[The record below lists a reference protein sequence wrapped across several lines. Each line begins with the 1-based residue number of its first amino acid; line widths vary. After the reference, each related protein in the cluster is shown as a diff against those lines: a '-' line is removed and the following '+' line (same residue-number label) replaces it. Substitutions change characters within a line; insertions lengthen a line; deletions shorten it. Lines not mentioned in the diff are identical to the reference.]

1 MGSQI
6 TELPPI
12 EDYEK
17 AFSDNSESVDLP
29 PIEDY
34 EKAFSEP
41 ATPSRDNGGAGTA
54 GNDGLIEPGN
64 INLNN
69 RPKVKNKDGSIST
82 VRSIGIQVDGKEFLI
97 PTVSDDGRIM
107 SNEEAVNQFRTT
119 KKHLGAFKTSADAD
133 NYARKLHDSQAAQ
146 YVGGA
151 GMDMPEAPPEVAKQA
166 RDAQQKAMMAMETL
180 AIPSRLDWSDEY
192 SPEQKKAEML
202 RKQKVADGEREPVS
216 GSLSGSTP
224 IPAEPKPD
232 PMDDTSAGDYA
243 QSLSDLLKQP
253 ASMAD
258 EAMRGYEDA
267 PAYNM
272 SGIGLP
278 ARFVPKGS
286 VLRNDKMRQAAL
298 LDVDKARA
306 SLFLRMQELGV
317 SNYPA
322 PAGEELDQRIT
333 QQDKGGGDIFKNAQE
348 QASIEQGLS
357 RLDSTKAG
365 LQPRDLK
372 AEAIADEK
380 QLAAARLQQAL
391 NVFLIKDNESEIDTI
406 EQKLNEPEIITD
418 DAAFER
424 WMQGKP
430 DPSKSA
436 DLKKSLELRRDELVA
451 ADAQKTRKLES
462 LYKSQEEQVPG
473 SAEWFRNQ
481 REIDSEHEKLGANS
495 VLSGVLSFTSS
506 INKQILG
513 IYDVTSKALGHDVS
527 QDSLHEWMLAQA
539 MMQGAYANINP
550 TALADFA
557 RGVGGASAL
566 ILGPSKLGKIANIT
580 QMSVR
585 AMAESYETAKMQGA
599 SESEAAAIGGHTALD
614 LAAFMVGGK
623 VLGGLMSK
631 WIAPMANPV
640 ARGAGSLATQLA
652 ANSALSA
659 SLRAVN
665 GGEWMPTPG
674 EFGADLAFAG
684 HHAAVDFSN
693 SVKFVQQ
700 KKQMTTTRDA
710 MFPSGLDKVNVNG
723 EPVHLATY
731 SDIVREGKIR
741 FDELNQKDRLTPA
754 EEAEKKRLAFIA
766 SDQFERKHIEDVA
779 RAAGIM
785 PVEET
790 TAGEFSADMEKH
802 KALLRDKVLGPV
814 VTNEKGEQVR
824 DKDQADATDK
834 EKRAY
839 ELLND
844 PNTTLAEKAAA
855 FGQKLTDH
863 DYGAEPEPKT
873 QAGMKQEP
881 IDINIEQGRRYSNY
895 GDINLEPIDGTNK
908 PAATPAPTAAPA
920 APAVASV
927 SSEVKPG
934 KWDGSNIGEQPI
946 TALRLLDGTILLDP
960 SARIHAQAFINLGVD
975 PTTVADGGFVR
986 GNEYKTSGA
995 DTARIVRQ
1003 ANAKKSLEEK
1013 KSSTPAALA
1022 EPSSIGQPVPD
1033 TAQPYGK
1040 EALQKT
1046 LNLTAEEAEATHAVV
1061 QAMGLDESRLSF
1073 DSTRSGV
1080 MLYSKGGDNKI
1091 DAQIY
1096 FENGKAVIEGFK
1108 SSNVSSAVH
1117 EIFHASR
1124 RQLFDRNIPQENRE
1138 GITDADIAI
1147 AEKWAGVKDGKWSVA
1162 AEEKFARGGER
1173 YLSTGE
1179 APSPELAAVF
1189 DKFKNWLLK
1198 IYKGISGSA
1207 IDIKISPE
1215 MKKVFDRLLTRS
1227 ERLKGEGKKP
1237 APEKSDI
1244 SEHQR
1249 EIEAAMKPEHLAIHK
1264 SAKEKLA
1271 RGEPLT
1277 EIEQGM
1283 RDSVEQQLA
1292 DEGDVLRQESQ
1303 LTPEEKRAKEDDI
1316 WSRPKQEITSAGTSI
1331 NSSKTASVFNNTKF
1345 AAGTTNADIG
1355 GGRFDN
1361 ATEALAKKGVK
1372 NVIYDPF
1379 NRSEQ
1384 HNAEAKKLIAG
1395 GKSDTSTIPN
1405 VLNVIKE
1412 LSERSRVIAQAA
1424 DAIKSDGTAY
1434 FQIYEGNRSG
1444 KGKSPSSKPDQWQE
1458 NRKTADYLDEIRKH
1472 FGSVKVR
1479 GNIIEATDPIKSE
1492 GRKTL
1497 AQETHASGLKS
1508 EIVDSMKADVAEA
1521 QSKKG
1526 GDIKESRD
1534 KWVLSELKKKKG
1546 MSDAEYSDYK
1556 DKLNAAYDAEV
1567 SERAIPTIPKSESIK
1582 GQRDNIRGYAAIR
1595 LRNFEADNADLIEKS
1610 PDEAKAEWKKLFMR
1624 EIKESGAAKKLKPGQ
1639 IEHAANEAWNL
1650 GRDIK
1655 GKRRAS
1661 SDDAFPTEGTISE
1674 AIQSMGGI
1682 SSKDKAPAGIAA
1694 AHLAKLYGGEGADS
1708 ADTVATALIDR
1719 LPKGSG
1725 GYAHELWA
1733 EIKRESDSHLRM
1745 KAQAAQAKGEY
1756 DTAVKFR
1763 KFVRGNAIEDI
1774 PGLIPARISS
1784 DMIGAK
1790 VVVDGEPM
1798 EITVDANGDFVLKSG
1813 KDFDGQGKFGTQR
1826 VEEGEYVYIERVL
1839 SMPGEGDGRATSTT
1853 NEAVMKALRAIGA
1866 PDVERGPKVS
1876 DAEVWSRAKAELALN
1891 PRAADELVTT
1901 INSEKDPASRVL
1913 STHQQALLLYKH
1925 IQLQVEIEP
1934 INAEWVE
1941 AMSVKEGTPL
1951 TAAMR
1956 ERNQILSGKREDL
1969 QRRLFEFA
1977 KANTAIGSEAGRAL
1991 RFRRVMADYSFSS
2004 SSVQAQMMENLGRP
2018 LTEDEIK
2025 DSIRLTGQLDGL
2037 NRQLEEHRGQ
2047 IVERL
2052 VDAGAKDAFD
2062 MMKTEMSLGGALGS
2076 IFKSGN
2082 KGALSGIFSAMRS
2095 EAQATFN
2102 EWSAASKN
2110 RFKEIDSLAAAL
2122 DLESMPSNKLQQ
2134 AETAW
2139 QRLTRL
2145 EATDAAV
2152 AIASGASKEIWK
2164 QAMIKSHPDV
2174 YNRFSAK
2181 EANERLDQAWSDA
2194 PAVLANKIAERT
2206 KAKNKKKQAA
2216 SAVSDAEIENGK
2228 RQIEKTLVRK
2238 SKTAEQLAEEAPKKR
2253 EAALAGV
2260 EAAIAEGGK
2269 LGDLKSSVK
2278 KIAETFIEEGERDYD
2293 TLIRRTTQE
2302 IQKYF
2307 PEAVDHD
2314 IKRLFSNYGEYK
2326 AATTDEIKVTK
2337 AHMRQQALVE
2347 SQLFDILIKGR
2358 LPSRTGKARV
2368 LSPDV
2373 VRQAVIRRRE
2383 EMRRLNL
2390 TADDPER
2397 QMKDSLDVRKTY
2409 YRNRL
2414 LDLAQEIATRQK
2426 IIEQKTPARSDKELE
2441 QLKSDYAQLKSERDL
2456 IFKEGLTDE
2465 QRLARAMRVAEREWL
2480 NSRQK
2485 LSDARQQIFPPKQ
2498 EKAPLPYD
2506 ENLERLKAETE
2517 AYRDEYRALRD
2528 LDPTIR
2534 RAKAWKANLS
2544 MIERLQKTIA
2554 DYRTGTEPPKAEK
2567 EKLTDPELK
2576 QQRKQIEQ
2584 LRADLKDLKAPMEEL
2599 ERAKQIQDD
2608 IDALTDKID
2617 TGNISMKKR
2626 PSRRESAE
2634 IEELKRQRT
2643 VLQNEL
2649 NQMRREKKGK
2659 SEAEYIK
2666 SLDNRIAEV
2675 LRKLADN
2682 DIFTK
2687 PKVKFT
2693 GEEVKQREKIL
2704 KALNAELQ
2712 TLRDGPKASLE
2723 ELALKRRKAQL
2734 ARNLAELERRI
2745 AEGDIDPK
2753 PRKEPTP
2760 LDKEGE
2766 AMQKK
2771 IEVLRHQIVVMLEAK
2786 RIEGQTPFGR
2796 AADKFVAYARWA
2808 KITGIF
2814 VLGKLTGAAEARLLL
2829 TNPAEIAAGK
2839 LLEASPFIG
2848 AGMKRLQMLTHRGR
2862 DVMSFTEYLR
2872 NFKKLWATTKAEF
2885 SNVVEY
2891 GKTSQEMAYG
2901 KRVYPPLLPKWM
2913 EYVAALHP
2921 LLKLPVF
2928 MNEFNRSF
2936 DSRMKDARL
2945 RGEDVTNDNVIDRI
2959 KNEATIDGLRSKF
2972 QNDNFLTK
2980 RFAMMSARRDTK
2992 GKSNLHAVGDAVIP
3006 RLMNFLFPV
3015 VSVPTNYF
3023 LEALT
3028 WGPLGLASGLT
3039 RTAGRP
3045 GWEALKGVFKKGG
3058 NVKEAWNEGWERVW
3072 AEMTPENADSI
3083 HRHLVRG
3090 SIGSALFLLG
3100 LAAKDYIGGFWT
3112 RKEKDEDEVKYGDI
3126 RIFGINFSHTFLH
3139 WPMVE
3144 ALNLGAS
3151 TAHMY
3156 EDNNSESRAAA
3167 AIQSFFNA
3175 QGLELFNN
3183 PYSQG
3188 MERISMLKE
3197 NPVVGGG
3204 DLLFKGN
3211 IPQFIRE
3218 IAKGTSKMRD
3228 LSEKKKMDSAFD
3240 HFTDSFPWF
3249 RDEYLEDAEAKKPK
3263 KPKNYFK

>member
-29 PIEDY
+29 PLEDY
-34 EKAFSEP
+34 EKAFS
-41 ATPSRDNGGAGTA
+41 D
-54 GNDGLIEPGN
+54 
-64 INLNN
+64 
-69 RPKVKNKDGSIST
+69 
-82 VRSIGIQVDGKEFLI
+82 
-97 PTVSDDGRIM
+97 
-107 SNEEAVNQFRTT
+107 
-119 KKHLGAFKTSADAD
+119 TS
-133 NYARKLHDSQAAQ
+133 S
-146 YVGGA
+146 
-151 GMDMPEAPPEVAKQA
+151 AP
-166 RDAQQKAMMAMETL
+166 
-180 AIPSRLDWSDEY
+180 
-192 SPEQKKAEML
+192 KAEPKDETIL
-202 RKQKVADGEREPVS
+202 S

-232 PMDDTSAGDYA
+232 PMADTSAGDYA
-243 QSLSDLLKQP
+243 QSLSDSLKQP
-253 ASMAD
+253 ANMAD
-258 EAMRGYEDA
+258 TAMQGYEDA

-272 SGIGLP
+272 SGIGMP
-278 ARFVPKGS
+278 ARFVPQGS

-298 LDVDKARA
+298 LDVKKARE
-306 SLFLRMQELGV
+306 SLYLRMQEIGV
-317 SNYPA
+317 ADYPA
-322 PAGEELDQRIT
+322 PAGEELDRRIT
-333 QQDKGGGDIFKNAQE
+333 QQDKSGGDIFKNAQE
-348 QASIEQGLS
+348 QASIKRG
-357 RLDSTKAG
+357 LDSNYELKYG
-365 LQPRDLK
+365 LQPRDLA

-380 QLAAARLQQAL
+380 ELAAARLQQSD
-391 NVFLIKDNESEIDTI
+391 NVSAIKDNESEIYAI
-406 EQKLNEPEIITD
+406 EQQLKEPGISD
-418 DAAFER
+418 
-424 WMQGKP
+424 
-430 DPSKSA
+430 
-436 DLKKSLELRRDELVA
+436 DLKKSLNLKRGALVA
-451 ADAQKTRKLES
+451 ADAQKTRNLES

-473 SAEWFRNQ
+473 SAEWMSKQ
-481 REIDSEHEKLGANS
+481 REIDVEHEKLGANS
-495 VLSGVLSFTSS
+495 ALSGVLSFTSS
-506 INKQILG
+506 LNKQILG
-513 IYDVTSKALGHDVS
+513 IYDVASKALGHDVS
-527 QDSLHEWMLAQA
+527 QDNLHEWMLGQA
-539 MMQGAYANINP
+539 MMQGTYANVNP

-566 ILGPSKLGKIANIT
+566 IIGPSKLGKIASIT

-585 AMAESYETAKMQGA
+585 AMAESYKTAKMQGA
-599 SESEAAAIGGHTALD
+599 SENEAAAIGGHTALD

-623 VLGGLMSK
+623 ALGGLMSK

-640 ARGAGSLATQLA
+640 ARGAGSLATQMA
-652 ANSALSA
+652 ANSAMSA

-665 GGEWMPTPG
+665 GGEWMPTAG

-684 HHAAVDFSN
+684 HHAVADYSN

-710 MFPSGLDKVNVNG
+710 MFLSGLDKVNVNG
-723 EPVHLATY
+723 ESVHLATY
-731 SDIVREGKIR
+731 SDIVKEGKRR
-741 FDELNQKDRLTPA
+741 FDELNQKDKLTPA

-790 TAGEFSADMEKH
+790 TAKEFSADMEKH

-814 VTNEKGEQVR
+814 ITNEKGEQVR
-824 DKDQADATDK
+824 DKDRADATDK
-834 EKRAY
+834 ERRAY

-863 DYGAEPEPKT
+863 DYGAETETAPES

-881 IDINIEQGRRYSNY
+881 IDINIEPGRRYSNY

-908 PAATPAPTAAPA
+908 PAAAAAPPAPA
-920 APAVASV
+920 AP
-927 SSEVKPG
+927 
-934 KWDGSNIGEQPI
+934 
-946 TALRLLDGTILLDP
+946 T
-960 SARIHAQAFINLGVD
+960 
-975 PTTVADGGFVR
+975 
-986 GNEYKTSGA
+986 
-995 DTARIVRQ
+995 
-1003 ANAKKSLEEK
+1003 
-1013 KSSTPAALA
+1013 A
-1022 EPSSIGQPVPD
+1022 EPTAPTSPLHEAGASQRLSAIEVTTKTVTATGSSGGSTTFATEAEAAQHIAQQRAKNPNVVITVKGMDQVGLNKAEVAKAVERLNTQPAPAKPSSVGQPVPA
-1033 TAQPYGK
+1033 TAQPYSK

-1046 LNLTAEEAEATHAVV
+1046 LNLTAEKAESLHIIV
-1061 QAMGLDESRLSF
+1061 QAMGLDESRLTF

-1080 MLYSKGGDNKI
+1080 MLYQKGGDNKI

-1108 SSNVSSAVH
+1108 SSNVSSGAH
-1117 EIFHASR
+1117 EIFHAAR
-1124 RQLFDRNIPQENRE
+1124 RQLFDRNIPAENRE
-1138 GITDADIAI
+1138 GITDEDVAI

-1173 YLSTGE
+1173 YLATGE

-1189 DKFKNWLLK
+1189 GKFKNWLLK

-1227 ERLKGEGKKP
+1227 ERLKGEGEKPAPVESKKP

-1249 EIEAAMKPEHLAIHK
+1249 EIETAMKPDHLAILK
-1264 SAKEKLA
+1264 SANEKLA

-1283 RDSVEQQLA
+1283 RDSVERQLL
-1292 DEGDVLRQESQ
+1292 DKGDVLRQESP
-1303 LTPEEKRAKEDDI
+1303 LTPEEKAKRDENDAAYAKAAEAGDTETAQRMVDEAANNEGLKILFHKTEGKFDEFDPSIGEGGTHLATTERQLDNLRGNKGKTMRLAVRIDNPIRINDGNYNSLRSLWIQAVDAGKLKAGNYIGSQQDI
-1316 WSRPKQEITSAGTSI
+1316 LQRL
-1331 NSSKTASVFNNTKF
+1331 
-1345 AAGTTNADIG
+1345 
-1355 GGRFDN
+1355 R
-1361 ATEALAKKGVK
+1361 TEMRKKGYDGFVYENIHEGHGDSYISLEPSRIKSAETIVEK
-1372 NVIYDPF
+1372 NGKVIP
-1379 NRSEQ
+1379 
-1384 HNAEAKKLIAG
+1384 
-1395 GKSDTSTIPN
+1395 
-1405 VLNVIKE
+1405 
-1412 LSERSRVIAQAA
+1412 LSERFNQESTNILRQESPLTPAELRAQQE
-1424 DAIKSDGTAY
+1424 SD
-1434 FQIYEGNRSG
+1434 S
-1444 KGKSPSSKPDQWQE
+1444 
-1458 NRKTADYLDEIRKH
+1458 
-1472 FGSVKVR
+1472 
-1479 GNIIEATDPIKSE
+1479 
-1492 GRKTL
+1492 
-1497 AQETHASGLKS
+1497 SGLNA
-1508 EIVDSMKADVAEA
+1508 EIVDSMKKDVVKAQAE
-1521 QSKKG
+1521 KG
-1526 GDIKESRD
+1526 GDIKTSRD

-1567 SERAIPTIPKSESIK
+1567 SAQELPSIPKSESIK
-1582 GQRDNIRGYAAIR
+1582 GQRDNIRGYVAIR

-1610 PDEAKAEWKKLFMR
+1610 PDAAKAEWKKLIMR
-1624 EIKESGAAKKLKPGQ
+1624 EINESGAAKKLTSGQ

-1650 GRDIK
+1650 GRDTK

-1694 AHLAKLYGGEGADS
+1694 AHLSKLYGGEGADS
-1708 ADTVATALIDR
+1708 ADLVASALKDR
-1719 LPKGSG
+1719 LPKGSLG
-1725 GYAHELWA
+1725 TAEELWDA
-1733 EIKRESDSHLRM
+1733 IKRESDSHLRM
-1745 KAQAAQAKGEY
+1745 KAQASQAKAEY

-1763 KFVRGNAIEDI
+1763 KFVRENAIQDI
-1774 PGLIPARISS
+1774 PGLIPARIST

-1798 EITVDANGDFVLKSG
+1798 EVTVNANGDFVLKSG

-1839 SMPGEGDGRATSTT
+1839 SMPGEGDGRATSAT
-1853 NEAVMKALRAIGA
+1853 NNAVMKALAAIGA
-1866 PDVERGPKVS
+1866 PDVELGPKVS
-1876 DAEVWSRAKAELALN
+1876 DAEIWSRAKAELALN
-1891 PRAADELVTT
+1891 PRAADELVTR
-1901 INSEKDPASRVL
+1901 INSPKEPGSLVL

-1934 INAEWVE
+1934 VNAEWVE

-1956 ERNQILSGKREDL
+1956 ERNEILSGKREDL

-1977 KANTAIGSEAGRAL
+1977 KANAAIGSEAGRAL

-2052 VDAGAKDAFD
+2052 VDAGARDAFD
-2062 MMKTEMSLGGALGS
+2062 MMKTEMTLGGALGS

-2082 KGALSGIFSAMRS
+2082 KKALSGIFSAMRN
-2095 EAQATFN
+2095 EAQATFR
-2102 EWSAASKN
+2102 EWSAASKK
-2110 RFKEIDSLAAAL
+2110 RFNEIDSLAVEL
-2122 DLESMPSNKLQQ
+2122 DLEAMPSNKLQQ

-2139 QRLTRL
+2139 QRLARL

-2174 YNRFSAK
+2174 YGRFSAK
-2181 EANERLDQAWSDA
+2181 EANERLDQAWSDG
-2194 PAVLANKIAERT
+2194 PAALAEKIAENT
-2206 KAKNKKKQAA
+2206 KAKNKKKT
-2216 SAVSDAEIENGK
+2216 VSDAEIENGK
-2228 RQIEKTLVRK
+2228 KQIEKTLVRK

-2253 EAALAGV
+2253 EAVLAGV
-2260 EAAIAEGGK
+2260 EAAKAEGGE
-2269 LGDLKSSVK
+2269 LGDLKKAVR

-2314 IKRLFSNYGEYK
+2314 IKRLFSNYGDYK

-2337 AHMRQQALVE
+2337 AHMKQQALVE
-2347 SQLFDILIKGR
+2347 SQLYDILQKGR

-2390 TADDPER
+2390 TADDPAQ

-2409 YRNRL
+2409 YRNRI
-2414 LDLAQEIATRQK
+2414 LDLAQEIKTKQK
-2426 IIEQKTPARSDKELE
+2426 IIEQKTPARTDPELE
-2441 QLKSDYAQLKSERDL
+2441 KMKSDYAQLKAERDL

-2498 EKAPLPYD
+2498 EKAPLPYN
-2506 ENLERLKAETE
+2506 ENLEKLKAETE

-2534 RAKAWKANLS
+2534 REKAWKANLS

-2584 LRADLKDLKAPMEEL
+2584 LRADLEDLKAPMKEL
-2599 ERAKQIQDD
+2599 ERAKQVQDD

-2643 VLQNEL
+2643 GLQNEL
-2649 NQMRREKKGK
+2649 NQMRRDKKGR

-2682 DIFTK
+2682 DILKKTK
-2687 PKVKFT
+2687 TKFDS
-2693 GEEVKQREKIL
+2693 EEVKQREEIL
-2704 KALNAELQ
+2704 KELNNELQ
-2712 TLRDGPKASLE
+2712 TLRDGPKAPLE

-2734 ARNLAELERRI
+2734 SRNLAELERRI

-2766 AMQKK
+2766 EMQKK

-2786 RIEGQTPFGR
+2786 RIEGQTWLGR
-2796 AADKFVAYARWA
+2796 NVDKFVAYARWA
-2808 KITGIF
+2808 KITGIA
-2814 VLGKLTGAAEARLLL
+2814 VLGKLSGAAAARLFL
-2829 TNPAEIAAGK
+2829 TNPTEIAAGK

-2848 AGMKRLQMLTHRGR
+2848 AGMKRLQMLSQRGR

-2872 NFKKLWATTKAEF
+2872 NFKKLWATTKSEIG
-2885 SNVVEY
+2885 NVVKY

-2992 GKSNLHAVGDAVIP
+2992 GKSNIHAVGDAAIP

-3058 NVKEAWNEGWERVW
+3058 NAKEAWNEGWERVW

-3112 RKEKDEDEVKYGDI
+3112 RKKKDEDEVEYGDI

-3156 EDNNSESRAAA
+3156 EDNNSESRAVA
-3167 AIQSFFNA
+3167 AIQSFFNS

-3188 MERISMLKE
+3188 IKRISMMME
-3197 NPVVGGG
+3197 NPVVGSG

-3228 LSEKKKMDSAFD
+3228 LSEKKKLDSAFD
-3240 HFTDSFPWF
+3240 HFKDSFPWF
-3249 RDEYLEDAEAKKPK
+3249 RDEYLDDAGEKKPP